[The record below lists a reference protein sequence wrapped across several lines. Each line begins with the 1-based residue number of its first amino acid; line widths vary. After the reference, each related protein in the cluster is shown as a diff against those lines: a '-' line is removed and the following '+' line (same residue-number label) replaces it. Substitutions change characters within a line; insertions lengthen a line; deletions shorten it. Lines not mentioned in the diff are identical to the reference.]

1 MNMEE
6 LNKSQIVLLT
16 LLVSFVTSIA
26 TGIVTVSLMEQA
38 PPVVAQTVNRV
49 IERTIETVAP
59 ASQAAASAVSRER
72 TVVVRETEL
81 ISQAVAK
88 VSPSI
93 VRLYT
98 SSSTTATF
106 LGIGVVLSA
115 DGMLVTDAE
124 ALGKLDTL
132 SIALSDGTRLQAL
145 VVERDK
151 ASGLVFLQATST
163 ESTITLK
170 PATIALAAPLLGQ
183 TVVALSGKSV
193 VRIEDGIVTAL
204 IPSEDGSS
212 GGPTID
218 TNISPDSTLAG
229 SPIINTEGEIVGIS
243 TVVSR
248 ASSLKGFIASSVLV
262 EQPEGEKPKE
272 ETKTQ

>member
-38 PPVVAQTVNRV
+38 PPVIAQTVNRI

-59 ASQAAASAVSRER
+59 ASQAAASAISRER

-81 ISQAVAK
+81 ISAAVAK

-93 VRLYT
+93 VRLY
-98 SSSTTATF
+98 SSNSTTTATF
-106 LGIGVVLSA
+106 LGLGIILSA
-115 DGMLVTDAE
+115 DGKVVADTE
-124 ALGKLDTL
+124 SLGNLT
-132 SIALSDGTRLQAL
+132 SVSMALSDGTRMQAS
-145 VVERDK
+145 VGEADK
-151 ASGLVFLQATST
+151 AAGLVFLQATST
-163 ESTITLK
+163 EVAIPLK
-170 PATIALAAPLLGQ
+170 PASIVIVAPVLGQ

-204 IPSEDGSS
+204 IPDE
-212 GGPTID
+212 GGT
-218 TNISPDSTLAG
+218 
-229 SPIINTEGEIVGIS
+229 
-243 TVVSR
+243 
-248 ASSLKGFIASSVLV
+248 
-262 EQPEGEKPKE
+262 
-272 ETKTQ
+272 

>member
-1 MNMEE
+1 MEE

-38 PPVVAQTVNRV
+38 PPVIAQTVNRV

-59 ASQAAASAVSRER
+59 TSQAAASAVTRER

-98 SSSTTATF
+98 SSSTSATF
-106 LGIGVVLSA
+106 LGLGIVLSA
-115 DGMLVTDAE
+115 DGMIVTDAE
-124 ALGKLDTL
+124 ALGSAD
-132 SIALSDGTRLQAL
+132 SVSMALSDGTRMQAL
-145 VVERDK
+145 VTENDK
-151 ASGLVFLQATST
+151 AAGLVFLQATST
-163 ESTITLK
+163 GTIIALK
-170 PATIALAAPLLGQ
+170 PATIAVATPVLGQ

-193 VRIEDGIVTAL
+193 DRIEDGIVTAL
-204 IPSEDGSS
+204 IPSEADPP
-212 GGPTID
+212 GGPVID
-218 TNISPDSTLAG
+218 TNISPDSTVSG
-229 SPIINTEGEIVGIS
+229 SPLVNTEGEIVGVS
-243 TVVSR
+243 TLISR
-248 ASSLKGFIASSVLV
+248 ASSLKGFITSSVLV
-262 EQPEGEKPKE
+262 KKPALAEKPE
-272 ETKTQ
+272 EKPAAE